1 MGTAA
6 ETGIIGQ
13 SATEQQGP
21 LLGSPP
27 DSQLCSR
34 ECYFREEAS
43 ASRPLPHSLSSQN
56 TENILYE

>member
-13 SATEQQGP
+13 SATEQLGSP
-21 LLGSPP
+21 LESPP
-27 DSQLCSR
+27 DSHLCSR

-43 ASRPLPHSLSSQN
+43 ASRPPPHNLSSQN
-56 TENILYE
+56 IKNISYE